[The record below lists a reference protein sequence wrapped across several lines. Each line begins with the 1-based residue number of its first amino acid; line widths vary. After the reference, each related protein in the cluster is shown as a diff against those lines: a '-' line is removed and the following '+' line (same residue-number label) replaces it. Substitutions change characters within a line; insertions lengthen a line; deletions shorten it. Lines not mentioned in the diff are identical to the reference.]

1 MDGLVMVAR
10 CVWMVL
16 VAGWDPVSCLI
27 NFGFSHLVN
36 RCSYFLCLAC
46 CLVLNL
52 SALPCYC
59 LHYAFIF
66 PHLLSTLCVLTL
78 ALFYSSPYC
87 LIMTAPSV
95 VRIKRNIVAMARCC
109 SVKMKMEMLD
119 LRNYR
124 STACGVDGATT
135 SRFSLPLLSALS
147 KFF

>member
-1 MDGLVMVAR
+1 MDGLI
-10 CVWMVL
+10 
-16 VAGWDPVSCLI
+16 AGWDLVSFGSRMGSDELFSLI
-27 NFGFSHLVN
+27 NFGLSHLVN
-36 RCSYFLCLAC
+36 RHGYSLRLAC

-95 VRIKRNIVAMARCC
+95 VRIKRNIVAMVKCC
-109 SVKMKMEMLD
+109 SVKMRMEMLD
-119 LRNYR
+119 LRNHR

-135 SRFSLPLLSALS
+135 PRFSLPLLSALS
-147 KFF
+147 KSF